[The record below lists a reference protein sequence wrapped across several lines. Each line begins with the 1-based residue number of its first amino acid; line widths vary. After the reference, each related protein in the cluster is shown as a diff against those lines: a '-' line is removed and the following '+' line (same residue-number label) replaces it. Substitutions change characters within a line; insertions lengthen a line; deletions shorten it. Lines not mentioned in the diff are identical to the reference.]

1 MYTLVVRVLI
11 FLSFL
16 PPFYSVKRSESHRS
30 HNICYTRN
38 SARLDSSSPSAGPQK
53 NQDVCIRFCWFYDC
67 DNGTPGSVPQ
77 NTQVRRLPFV
87 VLTHH
92 HTTFISIYTLTD
104 LGDLSNLI
112 GSLSRTIQQHLPPS
126 EWIMCELDFFPMILE
141 NELLKVARIL
151 GSTFF

>member
-1 MYTLVVRVLI
+1 MAVLRLSVNPIETLYL
-11 FLSFL
+11 
-16 PPFYSVKRSESHRS
+16 
-30 HNICYTRN
+30 
-38 SARLDSSSPSAGPQK
+38 G
-53 NQDVCIRFCWFYDC
+53 IRH
-67 DNGTPGSVPQ
+67 V
-77 NTQVRRLPFV
+77 
-87 VLTHH
+87 
-92 HTTFISIYTLTD
+92 SIYTLSD